1 MRISDTELERIVVSE
16 HIAALMESAASTPPS
31 LSLRCRFGRWLVLTG
46 LRLAPELRP
55 VT

>member
-1 MRISDTELERIVVSE
+1 MRISDADLERVLVSE
-16 HIAALMESAASTPPS
+16 RVAALRRAAEP
-31 LSLRCRFGRWLVLTG
+31 LSLRLRFGRWLVLTG

>member
-1 MRISDTELERIVVSE
+1 VRIADPELERILVADHLE
-16 HIAALMESAASTPPS
+16 TLRQARALPS
-31 LSLRCRFGRWLVLTG
+31 LRLRLGGWLVRTG

>member
-1 MRISDTELERIVVSE
+1 MRIVDSELERILVADHVE
-16 HIAALMESAASTPPS
+16 ALRLAAEPA
-31 LSLRCRFGRWLVLTG
+31 SLRLRFGRWLVLTG

>member
-1 MRISDTELERIVVSE
+1 MRISDADLERVLVAD
-16 HIAALMESAASTPPS
+16 HVAALERAAEP
-31 LSLRCRFGRWLVLTG
+31 LALRLRFGRWLVLAG

>member
-1 MRISDTELERIVVSE
+1 VRIADSELERVLVADHLE
-16 HIAALMESAASTPPS
+16 VLRRASASPS
-31 LSLRCRFGRWLVLTG
+31 LRLRFGRWLVLTG